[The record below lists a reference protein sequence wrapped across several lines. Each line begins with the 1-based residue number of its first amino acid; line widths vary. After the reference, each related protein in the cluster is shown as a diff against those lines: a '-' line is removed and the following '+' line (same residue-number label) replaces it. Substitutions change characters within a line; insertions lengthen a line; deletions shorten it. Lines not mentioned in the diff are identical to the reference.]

1 MDRNQTKKFL
11 LILQA
16 FAEGEIIECRTKS
29 KTLSKGRQDK
39 NEWTEITD
47 IQYCDDMEY
56 RIKPKPKYRPFC
68 NTEECWGEMLKHSD
82 FGWMRKKDDGD
93 YVKIK
98 GIDVG
103 HVIKDMAGNV
113 DWVKWVTLFTE
124 YEFVD
129 GAVMGVKIDE

>member
-16 FAEGEIIECRTKS
+16 FAEGKIIECRTKPN
-29 KTLSKGRQDK
+29 TLSKGRQDM

-47 IQYCDDMEY
+47 IQFCDDMEY
-56 RIKPKPKYRPFC
+56 RIKPEPKYRPFLD
-68 NTEECWGEMLKHSD
+68 TGECWSAMLQHSD

-93 YVKIK
+93 YVEIR
-98 GIDVG
+98 GIDWG
-103 HVIKDMAGNV
+103 HVKKDLTGNV
-113 DWVKWVTLFTE
+113 DWLKWLTLFTD

-129 GAVMGVKIDE
+129 GSVMGVKIDE